1 MPKRVCT
8 RSLTLLLIL
17 LLTAAAVYAGEGPQ
31 GRWWRSTRVAKQL
44 NLTSGEIQRLEDSFN
59 QSRLKM
65 IKLKSQV
72 ETEQF
77 KLKNLLEKSNLDEA
91 AVKAQNRKLEQARTA
106 LANERTAFVLDV
118 RKIIGHQ
125 RFQKLLDMR

>member
-1 MPKRVCT
+1 MLKRVCKH
-8 RSLTLLLIL
+8 LPHVFLIL
-17 LLTAAAVYAGEGPQ
+17 LITAAAVYAQQGPQ
-31 GRWWRSTRVAKQL
+31 GRWWRSPKVVKQL
-44 NLTSGEIQRLEDSFN
+44 NLTNAEIQRLEEAFN

-65 IKLKSQV
+65 IELKSQIKA
-72 ETEQF
+72 EQF
-77 KLKNLLEKSNLDEA
+77 KLKTLLEKRNLDEA

-125 RFQKLLDMR
+125 RFQQLLDMR